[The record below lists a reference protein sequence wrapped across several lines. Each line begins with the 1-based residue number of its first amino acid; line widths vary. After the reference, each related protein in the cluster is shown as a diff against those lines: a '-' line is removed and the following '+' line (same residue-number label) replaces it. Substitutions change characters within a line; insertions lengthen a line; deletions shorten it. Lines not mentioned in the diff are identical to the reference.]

1 MHVNIKK
8 IAINR
13 IEVGQMEVLRE
24 IINCTSA
31 QLANSDLILSQL
43 RFPPKISTRIAI
55 GNANKIE
62 DRQYQN

>member
-13 IEVGQMEVLRE
+13 IEVGQMEVLME
-24 IINCTSA
+24 VINCTSA

-43 RFPPKISTRIAI
+43 RFPP
-55 GNANKIE
+55 
-62 DRQYQN
+62 